1 MDYTTFDDETLV
13 RLIARLDRG
22 AFEVLYDRHAGL
34 VLGLT
39 YRILGEK
46 RQSEDI
52 AQEAFWRVW
61 KGAASFDAARG
72 GARTWLVSIAHHLA
86 IDAARRGQRRPV
98 VEMDAD
104 ENEDAWNVPDESA
117 DVVEAIEARMSAAE
131 VRAALAQL
139 PDAQRQVIE
148 LAYYKGLTHVQIAEQ
163 MGLPAGTIH
172 TRARLAMQ
180 KLRDAL
186 IAPTSVPQR

>member
-13 RLIARLDRG
+13 RLIARQDRG
-22 AFEVLYDRHAGL
+22 AFEALYARHAGL

-39 YRILGEK
+39 YRTLGER
-46 RQSEDI
+46 RQSEDV

-61 KGAASFDAARG
+61 KGAPSFDAARG
-72 GARTWLVSIAHHLA
+72 NARTWLVSIAHHLA
-86 IDAARRGQRRPV
+86 IDVARRGQRRPV

-104 ENEDAWNVPDESA
+104 DNDDAWNVPDESA

-131 VRAALAQL
+131 VRAALGQL
-139 PDAQRQVIE
+139 PDAQREVIE
-148 LAYYKGLTHVQIAEQ
+148 LAYYKGMTHGQIAEQ
-163 MGLPAGTIH
+163 LGVPAGTIH

-186 IAPTSVPQR
+186 SAPVARSER

>member
-1 MDYTTFDDETLV
+1 
-13 RLIARLDRG
+13 
-22 AFEVLYDRHAGL
+22 

-39 YRILGEK
+39 YRILGER
-46 RQSEDI
+46 RQSEDV

-61 KGAASFDAARG
+61 KSAPGFDAARG
-72 GARTWLVSIAHHLA
+72 NARTWLVSIAHHLA
-86 IDAARRGQRRPV
+86 IDVARRGQRRPV

-104 ENEDAWNVPDESA
+104 DNDDAWNVPDESA

-131 VRAALAQL
+131 VRAALGQL
-139 PDAQRQVIE
+139 PEAQRQVIA
-148 LAYYKGLTHVQIAEQ
+148 LAYYKGMTHGQIAEHL
-163 MGLPAGTIH
+163 GVPPGTIH

-186 IAPTSVPQR
+186 SAPVAGSER

>member
-1 MDYTTFDDETLV
+1 
-13 RLIARLDRG
+13 
-22 AFEVLYDRHAGL
+22 
-34 VLGLT
+34 
-39 YRILGEK
+39 
-46 RQSEDI
+46 
-52 AQEAFWRVW
+52 
-61 KGAASFDAARG
+61 
-72 GARTWLVSIAHHLA
+72 
-86 IDAARRGQRRPV
+86 
-98 VEMDAD
+98 MDAD

>member
-61 KGAASFDAARG
+61 KG
-72 GARTWLVSIAHHLA
+72 
-86 IDAARRGQRRPV
+86 
-98 VEMDAD
+98 
-104 ENEDAWNVPDESA
+104 
-117 DVVEAIEARMSAAE
+117 AAE

>member
-13 RLIARLDRG
+13 RLIARQDRG
-22 AFEVLYDRHAGL
+22 AFEALYARHAGL
-34 VLGLT
+34 VLGLS
-39 YRILGEK
+39 YRILGER
-46 RQSEDI
+46 RQSEDV

-61 KGAASFDAARG
+61 KGAEGFDTARG
-72 GARTWLVSIAHHLA
+72 NARTWLVSIAHHLA
-86 IDAARRGQRRPV
+86 IDLTRRSQRRPV

-104 ENEDAWNVPDESA
+104 EDDDSWNVPDESA

-131 VRAALAQL
+131 VRAALGQL
-139 PDAQRQVIE
+139 PEAQRQVIE
-148 LAYYKGLTHVQIAEQ
+148 LAYYKGLTHGQIAENL
-163 MGLPAGTIH
+163 GVPTGTIH

-186 IAPTSVPQR
+186 SAPIAGQER

>member
-13 RLIARLDRG
+13 RLIARRDRG
-22 AFEVLYDRHAGL
+22 AFEALYARHAGL

-39 YRILGEK
+39 YRILGER
-46 RQSEDI
+46 RQSEDV

-61 KGAASFDAARG
+61 KGAEGFDTSRG
-72 GARTWLVSIAHHLA
+72 NARTWLVSIAHHLA
-86 IDAARRGQRRPV
+86 IDVTRRSQRRPV

-104 ENEDAWNVPDESA
+104 EDDDAWNVPDESA

-131 VRAALAQL
+131 VRAALEQL
-139 PDAQRQVIE
+139 PEAQRQVIE
-148 LAYYKGLTHVQIAEQ
+148 LAYYKGLTHGQIAEH
-163 MGLPAGTIH
+163 LNVPAGTIH

-186 IAPTSVPQR
+186 SAPIAWQER

>member
-13 RLIARLDRG
+13 RLIARQDRG
-22 AFEVLYDRHAGL
+22 AFEALYARHAGL

-39 YRILGEK
+39 YRILGER
-46 RQSEDI
+46 RQSEDV

-61 KGAASFDAARG
+61 KGAPGFDTARG
-72 GARTWLVSIAHHLA
+72 NARTWLVSIAHHLA
-86 IDAARRGQRRPV
+86 IDVARRGQRRPV

-104 ENEDAWNVPDESA
+104 DNDDAWNVPDESA

-131 VRAALAQL
+131 VRAALGQL

-148 LAYYKGLTHVQIAEQ
+148 LAYYKGMTHGQIAEHL
-163 MGLPAGTIH
+163 GVPAGTIH

-186 IAPTSVPQR
+186 SAPVAGSER

>member
-13 RLIARLDRG
+13 RLIARQDRG
-22 AFEVLYDRHAGL
+22 AFEALYARHAGL

-39 YRILGEK
+39 YRILGER
-46 RQSEDI
+46 RQSEDV

-61 KGAASFDAARG
+61 KGAPSFDTARG
-72 GARTWLVSIAHHLA
+72 NARTWLVSIAHHLA
-86 IDAARRGQRRPV
+86 IDVARRGQRRPV

-104 ENEDAWNVPDESA
+104 DNDDAWNVPDESA

-131 VRAALAQL
+131 VRAALEQL

-148 LAYYKGLTHVQIAEQ
+148 LAYYKGMTHGQIAEHL
-163 MGLPAGTIH
+163 GVPAGTIH

-186 IAPTSVPQR
+186 SAPVAGSER